1 MRTRDK
7 GKYNSCS
14 MEAFW
19 PIPYARLP
27 RQIVDLSKEGKRRLE
42 WFRWYREHRHNARLT
57 CRHFGIHPSTFY
69 KWLKRYDPKDLLSLE
84 DESRRPYEVRKPETT
99 RETEELVVK
108 ERKKHP
114 YWSKYKL
121 EVVLKKGYGVNIS
134 ASTIGRILRRKKL
147 IEHAKSEKR
156 RKAWWGRKKK
166 QRIKGEK
173 IEQEPLSWI
182 QMDTKVIYFPEGIRW
197 YQFTAIDCITRKRV
211 LRIYTTKSSRTG
223 KMFLDECLR
232 EWGGKPKRIQTDNGS
247 EFMGKFDRECE
258 RLGIRH
264 FFKLPKDAPTDG
276 VCREV
281 AQDR

>member
-1 MRTRDK
+1 MGRDK

-14 MEAFW
+14 MGAFW

-27 RQIVDLSKEGKRRLE
+27 RQIVDLSRDGKRRQE
-42 WFRWYREHRHNARLT
+42 WFNWCSDHGGNVRLT
-57 CRHFGIHPSTFY
+57 CRHFGISPKTYY
-69 KWLKRYDPKDLLSLE
+69 KWANRYDKRNPLTLE
-84 DESRRPYEVRKPETT
+84 DNPRGPISPRKPETPASIV
-99 RETEELVVK
+99 EIVVEE
-108 ERKKHP
+108 RNSHP

-121 EVVLKKGYGVNIS
+121 EVVLKRDYGMSIS
-134 ASTIGRILRRKKL
+134 ASTIGRILRRKEL

-182 QMDTKVIYFPEGIRW
+182 QMDTKVIYFPEGTRW

-232 EWGGKPKRIQTDNGS
+232 EWGRKPNRIQTDNGS
-247 EFMGKFDRECE
+247 EFMGEFDRECE